1 MNKIFTLNIGRFV
14 KGTVC
19 LVAFL
24 MMSNTSIAQN
34 IKETPFNYT
43 PELLAAA
50 EKGDADAMYKIGI
63 CYYVGKGGAP
73 TLIKGEIPFE
83 KDLDK
88 AFDYLSKAAK
98 KGSALAMLNL
108 GNIYKSGVGAPKG
121 KNLKLALE
129 WYEKSGEEGCA
140 DAYASIAKVYETE
153 IAGLIAER
161 IEKFEAD
168 EAADAAYILWNKAA
182 EYNKLAAEKGSSI
195 GAYNLGIAYNMGL
208 LGLAIDY
215 QEATKWFRRSMEL
228 GNKKAINDLAVR
240 YINGIGIP
248 QNKRFGLELMK
259 QAAEAEEPMALHNI
273 GVYYYN
279 GLYLSQDKEKALLYF
294 LRANT
299 LGYNNS
305 KALSE
310 CYVAGLHGAK
320 NFATEKDWLIALR
333 NECNNKQ
340 LPSVV
345 LPELQVVYTVTAG
358 NVINDCGSWSIVDND
373 GVWVTDRRYDMIVK
387 DPTTGELTA
396 GLYGFSTQLADD
408 GSEVS
413 PILEQ
418 IINSLENETDNQN
431 IMMKSDLVLKADHD
445 NSMGYRSIAYYNYA
459 VYWYKSSLIPF
470 AEIYLKKAL
479 EVEPDFTA
487 AKEYLVLLQDEQEAE
502 KKAAKK
508 AARKER
514 RALIWDCIFTGFS
527 AVSDVVGQVA
537 ANKQADNYRKEVAA
551 EANRQKNKERK
562 KQLKEQQKY
571 AKQEMVGMINRRA
584 VSNAYT
590 ENVGMLTDLK
600 NSGQYGSQ
608 QFRQI
613 QQQNKAMR
621 EKYGLQHHESEDW

>member
-1 MNKIFTLNIGRFV
+1 MNKISTLNIGQFI
-14 KGTVC
+14 KGIIC

-24 MMSNTSIAQN
+24 MTSNTSFAQN
-34 IKETPFNYT
+34 IEETPFNYT
-43 PELLAAA
+43 PELLDAA

-129 WYEKSGEEGCA
+129 WYEKAGEEGCA
-140 DAYASIAKVYETE
+140 NAYANIAKVYETE
-153 IAGLIAER
+153 TTGLILEK
-161 IEKFEAD
+161 IEKIKAD
-168 EAADAAYILWNKAA
+168 EPLILWNKAV

-195 GAYNLGIAYNMGL
+195 GAYNLGIAYNRGL

-228 GNKKAINDLAVR
+228 GNKQAVNDLAVR
-240 YINGIGIP
+240 YLNGISIP

-259 QAAEAEEPMALHNI
+259 QAAEAEEPLALHNI

-279 GLYLSQDKEKALLYF
+279 GLYLPQDKETALLYF

-320 NFATEKDWLIALR
+320 NFATEQDWLIALK

-340 LPSVV
+340 LPVV
-345 LPELQVVYTVTAG
+345 ALPEIQVAYTVTAG
-358 NVINDCGSWSIVDND
+358 NVVNDCGSWSIIDKD
-373 GVWVTDRRYDMIVK
+373 GVWVTDRRYDMIEK
-387 DPTTGELTA
+387 DSTTGMLTA
-396 GLYGFSTQLADD
+396 SLYGYSTQLADD
-408 GSEVS
+408 GSEVN

-418 IINSLENETDNQN
+418 IVNSLENETN
-431 IMMKSDLVLKADHD
+431 ILNIALKSDLVLKTDHD

-459 VYWYKSSLIPF
+459 MYWYKSSNIPF

-487 AKEYLVLLQDEQEAE
+487 AKEYLVLLQDERE
-502 KKAAKK
+502 AAKK
-508 AARKER
+508 TARKER
-514 RALIWDCIFTGFS
+514 RTLIWDCIFTGFS
-527 AVSDVVGQVA
+527 AVSDVVGQIA
-537 ANKQADNYRKEVAA
+537 ANKQAENYRKEAAA

-600 NSGQYGSQ
+600 NNGQYGSQ

-613 QQQNKAMR
+613 QQQNKNIR